1 MRTQS
6 PRSSHDP
13 TRRITAALA
22 AVMLGIAVAA
32 TPGYAATW
40 AGTLALVVLP
50 GATIEPLVISAVV

>member
-1 MRTQS
+1 
-6 PRSSHDP
+6 
-13 TRRITAALA
+13 
-22 AVMLGIAVAA
+22 MLGIAVAA